1 MCPAAG
7 CVTERLPVRFGAGG
21 ENATVGTIAVTD
33 RVPREPAA
41 ARATQAAAT
50 SAATRVVADG
60 ASAPLQ
66 RAAAPRDDELG
77 RALRHAVAQRTSV
90 GAAPAIA
97 RVRKK
102 KTSASRGGTP
112 YRAGKRSGSSRGV
125 KKPRKPA
132 PSPAPA
138 AAAAAV
144 AVITGRPQRRRRA
157 PGEIDRQIH
166 WGDPDFGPWTALGG
180 GTSVDAD
187 LGPAAGQAVNYGSV
201 PRPGECTAVDWL
213 NMNFFGSHLWIKGHL
228 LNDNLGGEGVSENM
242 TPMTHTA
249 NMRYKAFESSIKNAI
264 DWCYRHGQFH
274 HQGTWYGVRVAI
286 VVNGQQW
293 PLGPTLAAQAVAQQ
307 VTTTAQYIS
316 KTGDDDPV
324 AIAPPD
330 GAPGVV
336 TGNFACVA

>member
-1 MCPAAG
+1 
-7 CVTERLPVRFGAGG
+7 VTERLPVRCGG
-21 ENATVGTIAVTD
+21 GSENALVGTTAVTD
-33 RVPREPAA
+33 AAPREPAA
-41 ARATQAAAT
+41 ARATRAAAIG
-50 SAATRVVADG
+50 AVGRIVADG
-60 ASAPLQ
+60 ASSPLQ
-66 RAAAPRDDELG
+66 RAAPPDDALG
-77 RALRHAVAQRTSV
+77 RALSRAVAQRTSV
-90 GAAPAIA
+90 VAGPALA

-102 KTSASRGGTP
+102 QPGGTT
-112 YRAGKRSGSSRGV
+112 YRAGKRSAPSRGV
-125 KKPRKPA
+125 KKPRKRAPA
-132 PSPAPA
+132 PAPA

-144 AVITGRPQRRRRA
+144 AVITGRPQRTRRA

-166 WGDPDFGPWTALGG
+166 WGDPDFGLWTALGG

-201 PRPGECTAVDWL
+201 PRLGECTAVEWL
-213 NMNFFGSHLWIKGHL
+213 NIGAFGGHLWIKGHL
-228 LNDNLGGEGVSENM
+228 LNDNLGGEGVSANM

-264 DWCYRHGQFH
+264 DWCYRQGQFH
-274 HQGTWYGVRVAI
+274 YQGTWYGVRVAI

-316 KTGDDDPV
+316 KTGDNDPV
-324 AIAPPD
+324 AIAPPA
-330 GAPGVV
+330 GAPGLV

>member
-1 MCPAAG
+1 
-7 CVTERLPVRFGAGG
+7 VTERLPVRCGAGG
-21 ENATVGTIAVTD
+21 ENALVGTTAVTD
-33 RVPREPAA
+33 AAPREPTP
-41 ARATQAAAT
+41 ARARRAAAT
-50 SAATRVVADG
+50 SAAGPIVAEG
-60 ASAPLQ
+60 ASAPSQ
-66 RAAAPRDDELG
+66 RAVAAPDDELG
-77 RALRHAVAQRTSV
+77 RALRRAVDRRASV
-90 GAAPAIA
+90 AAAPALA

-102 KTSASRGGTP
+102 QKTSGG
-112 YRAGKRSGSSRGV
+112 RAGKRSGSSRGV
-125 KKPRKPA
+125 KKTRKRAPA
-132 PSPAPA
+132 AAPAAA

-144 AVITGRPQRRRRA
+144 AVLTGRPQRTRRA

-201 PRPGECTAVDWL
+201 PRLGECTAVEWL
-213 NMNFFGSHLWIKGHL
+213 NIGAFGGHLWIKGHL
-228 LNDNLGGEGVSENM
+228 LNDNLGGEGVSANL

-264 DWCYRHGQFH
+264 DWCYRQGQFH
-274 HQGTWYGVRVAI
+274 YQGTWYGVRVAI

-324 AIAPPD
+324 AIAPPA
-330 GAPGVV
+330 GAPGLV